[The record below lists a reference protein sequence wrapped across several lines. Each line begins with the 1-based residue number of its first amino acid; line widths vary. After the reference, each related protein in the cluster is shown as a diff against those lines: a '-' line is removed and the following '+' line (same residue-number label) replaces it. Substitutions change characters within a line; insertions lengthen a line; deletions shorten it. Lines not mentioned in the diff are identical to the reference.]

1 MPYYGRRYGRMSVRQ
16 REGIAMLALRRYQA
30 ILRAKARAA
39 RARRMKIMREKRV
52 AKKLFRKKSS
62 FKFRP
67 KWRAKKPTKRHNL
80 GKFITTLSDGRKLY
94 QYGATR

>member
-30 ILRAKARAA
+30 GLRAKARAV
-39 RARRMKIMREKRV
+39 RLRRMKIMRERRV
-52 AKKLFRKKSS
+52 AKKLFSKKSS

-67 KWRAKKPTKRHNL
+67 KWRARKPTM
-80 GKFITTLSDGRKLY
+80 GKFIKVLRDGRKLY
-94 QYGATR
+94 QYGTTR